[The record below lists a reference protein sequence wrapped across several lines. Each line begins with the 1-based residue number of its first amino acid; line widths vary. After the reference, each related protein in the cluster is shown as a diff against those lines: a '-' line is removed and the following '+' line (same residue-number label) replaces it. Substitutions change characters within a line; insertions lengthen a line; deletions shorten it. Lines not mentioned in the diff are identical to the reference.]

1 MHVVFV
7 APHFPANQ
15 RDFVRGLKAVGA
27 RVTGIG
33 ESPLEW
39 LDGEL
44 RGWLDDYEQVGNVC
58 HPGML
63 YGAVE
68 RIQARRW
75 VDRLEATV
83 EAHILPAA
91 KVRAARGIPGLTP
104 RAAEICRD
112 KALMK
117 EVLRKG
123 GVPCARSA
131 RIASVAEGRDFAAE
145 VGFPL
150 IVKPLDGAG
159 AAGTSR
165 VDDVE
170 ALVEALEEAGVDGRH
185 AVAVEEFIEGHEGF
199 YDTLTVGGEV
209 AHDFISHYSPNVL
222 VGMRTRWISP
232 RIVATNRDEAPG
244 YAEVRALGQ
253 RVIELL
259 DLETTA
265 THMEW
270 FFGPKGLK
278 FSEIGA
284 RPPGVLQWDLYNFG
298 NDMDLYREWAA
309 ALTHGRVLERKSR
322 RFATGLLAKRPD
334 RDGRIVGYSGMDAVQ
349 RQVGEWIID
358 AHLPP
363 AGTPTQP
370 VEAGFM
376 ANAWVRMRHP
386 DYDTLNRMMDF
397 VGRTLQCHAEG

>member
-15 RDFVRGLKAVGA
+15 RDFVRGLKSVGA

-33 ESPLEW
+33 ESPFEW

-44 RGWLDDYEQVGNVC
+44 RGWLDGYEQVSNVC
-58 HPGML
+58 DVGAL
-63 YGAVE
+63 NAAVE
-68 RIQARRW
+68 RIQARGW
-75 VDRLEATV
+75 VDRLEATI
-83 EAHILPAA
+83 EAHILSTAH
-91 KVRAARGIPGLTP
+91 VRAARGIPGLTP

-117 EVLRKG
+117 DVLRRG

-131 RIASVAEGRDFAAE
+131 RIGSLAEGVEFAEAT
-145 VGFPL
+145 GFPL

-165 VDDVE
+165 VDDLAGLKRALRE
-170 ALVEALEEAGVDGRH
+170 AAVGGGH

-199 YDTLTVGGEV
+199 YDTLTVGGAV
-209 AHDFISHYSPNVL
+209 QHAFISHYYPNVL

-244 YAEVRALGQ
+244 YAEVKALG
-253 RVIELL
+253 RKVIELL
-259 DLETTA
+259 GLGTTA

-298 NDMDLYREWAA
+298 NDLDLYREWAA
-309 ALTHGRVLERKSR
+309 ALVHGRVLGQRSR

-334 RDGRIVGYSGMDAVQ
+334 RDGRIVGYSGMEQVQ
-349 RQVGEWIID
+349 AEVGEWIID
-358 AHLPP
+358 CHLPSP
-363 AGTPTQP
+363 GAPTQP

-386 DYDTLNRMMDF
+386 DYDILNRMMDF

>member
-27 RVTGIG
+27 RITGVG
-33 ESPLEW
+33 EAHPDH
-39 LDGEL
+39 LDGQL
-44 RGWLDDYEQVGNVC
+44 RGWLDDYEQVSNVC
-58 HPGML
+58 NVGAL
-63 YGAVE
+63 CGAVE
-68 RIQARRW
+68 RIQARGW
-75 VDRLEATV
+75 VDRLEATI
-83 EAHILPAA
+83 EAHILPTAQ
-91 KVRAARGIPGLTP
+91 VREARGIPGLTP
-104 RAAEICRD
+104 RAAEVCRD

-117 EVLRKG
+117 EVLRQG

-131 RIASVAEGRDFAAE
+131 RIASLAEGRDFAAE

-165 VDDVE
+165 VDDLDGLLT
-170 ALVEALEEAGVDGRH
+170 ALRASGVDGQH

-209 AHDFISHYSPNVL
+209 QHEFISHYYPNVL

-232 RIVATNRDEAPG
+232 RIVATNRDDAPG
-244 YAEVRALGQ
+244 YTEVRALGR

-259 DLETTA
+259 GLGTTA

-298 NDMDLYREWAA
+298 NDLDLYREWAA
-309 ALTHGRVLERKSR
+309 ALVHGRVTGQRSR
-322 RFATGLLAKRPD
+322 RYATGLVAKRPSC
-334 RDGRIVGYSGMDAVQ
+334 DGRIVGYSGMDAVQ
-349 RQVGEWIID
+349 AKVGEWIID

-363 AGTPTQP
+363 AGARTQP
-370 VEAGFM
+370 VEAGYM
-376 ANAWVRMRHP
+376 ANAWLRMRHP
-386 DYDTLNRMMDF
+386 DYDTLNQMMDF
-397 VGRTLQCHAEG
+397 VGRTLKCHAEA